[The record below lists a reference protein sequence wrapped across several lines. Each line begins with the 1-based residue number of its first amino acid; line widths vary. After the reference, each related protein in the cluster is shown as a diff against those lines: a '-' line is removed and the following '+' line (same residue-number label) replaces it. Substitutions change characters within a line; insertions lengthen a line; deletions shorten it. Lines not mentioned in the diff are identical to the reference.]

1 MTWTVRMALEQ
12 AHVIYMMGMAAAK
25 ESGDAQAANFW
36 ASHAETVRC
45 VLDEIELCEAC
56 ERKATR

>member
-1 MTWTVRMALEQ
+1 MALEQ